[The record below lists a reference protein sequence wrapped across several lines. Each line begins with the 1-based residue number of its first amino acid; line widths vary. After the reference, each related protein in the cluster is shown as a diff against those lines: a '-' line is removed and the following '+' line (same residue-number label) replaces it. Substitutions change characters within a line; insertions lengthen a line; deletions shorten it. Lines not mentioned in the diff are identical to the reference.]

1 MTGISVTGESYESLY
16 RRSERALPCLL
27 AIVVAAGIVLIIA
40 FNTIADGNTQLTVV
54 LSVTGLVV
62 FALFAVLVTT
72 FRMHRWTIEAGGVR
86 IEERPK
92 VPFTGFRYRASVTFE
107 NIAALRRVQSGFD
120 TLAEIATRDGRRYR
134 LAPIF
139 YGTSTT
145 IGVPD
150 VQSLEM
156 FIASIRTAAARE
168 GKDLPAV
175 SEGLSF
181 WNGPIGLVL
190 LVVMLAISLVIAS
203 AVAWALWDG
212 LTMQPRGG
220 YSAAI
225 ALLLPFGAGYLL
237 WRSLQR
243 RWAVL
248 ARKNFTSV

>member
-1 MTGISVTGESYESLY
+1 MTGESYESLY
-16 RRSERALPCLL
+16 RRTERALPCLL
-27 AIVVAAGIVLIIA
+27 AIVVAAGIVLVVS

-54 LSVTGLVV
+54 LCAMGLVV
-62 FALFAVLVTT
+62 VALFAVLVMT
-72 FRMHRWTIEAGGVR
+72 FRMHRWTIEAAGVR

-92 VPFTGFRYRASVTFE
+92 VPFAGFRYRAMVAFE
-107 NIAALRRVQSGFD
+107 NIAALRHVQSGFD

-150 VQSLEM
+150 VPSLET
-156 FIASIRTAAARE
+156 FIASIRDAAVRE
-168 GKDLPAV
+168 GKDLPVV

-181 WNGPIGLVL
+181 WNSPIGLVL
-190 LVVMLAISLVIAS
+190 LIVMFAISLAIAG

-225 ALLLPFGAGYLL
+225 ALLLPLGAGYLL

-248 ARKNFTSV
+248 AQKKFPSA

>member
-1 MTGISVTGESYESLY
+1 M
-16 RRSERALPCLL
+16 
-27 AIVVAAGIVLIIA
+27 VAAGIVLVIA

-54 LSVTGLVV
+54 LSATGLVV

-120 TLAEIATRDGRRYR
+120 TLAEIATRTAGAIALRRY
-134 LAPIF
+134 
-139 YGTSTT
+139 ST
-145 IGVPD
+145 GPPPPSAVPD

-190 LVVMLAISLVIAS
+190 LVVMLAISLIIAS
-203 AVAWALWDG
+203 AVA
-212 LTMQPRGG
+212 RGICG
-220 YSAAI
+220 RLY
-225 ALLLPFGAGYLL
+225 
-237 WRSLQR
+237 
-243 RWAVL
+243 
-248 ARKNFTSV
+248 